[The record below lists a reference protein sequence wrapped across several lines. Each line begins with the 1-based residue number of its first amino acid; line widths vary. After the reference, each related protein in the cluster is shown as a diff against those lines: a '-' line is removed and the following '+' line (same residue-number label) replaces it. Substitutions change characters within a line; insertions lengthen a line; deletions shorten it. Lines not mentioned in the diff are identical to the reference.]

1 MTHKVHMEYR
11 QKNVKVKDALSKL
24 LLHLLKANIAKQ
36 KAEWDSLEDYNEVQF
51 TFKGC
56 IHRGCN

>member
-1 MTHKVHMEYR
+1 MEYR